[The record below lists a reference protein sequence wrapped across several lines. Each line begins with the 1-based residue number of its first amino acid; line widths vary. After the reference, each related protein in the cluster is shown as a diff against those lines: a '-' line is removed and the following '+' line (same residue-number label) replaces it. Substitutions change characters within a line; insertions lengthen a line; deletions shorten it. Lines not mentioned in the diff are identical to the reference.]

1 MYKNILPVIVII
13 TMISSPVAIAG
24 RHAIA
29 REEASKIVDNRFA
42 QFYRDEV
49 ERKKVEL
56 QAMDQEIIKAKEL
69 EAAMLRELEQD
80 VANQNKIK
88 SANELEQSMQRE
100 LAALNHDTHYHIDHK
115 DVTAI
120 NHNRDNIDHSAA
132 NVNSVSREDHTFFDL
147 KSGSKENNPFLFL
160 QDLRHTDPL
169 KRAAGI
175 QEVLESLKSLPD
187 NQKLS
192 EEFIRDLRKIS
203 PSIAREFSAAYK
215 ASLTS
220 DIKPATKKDP
230 SKSTKIDSSSDDGR
244 QSKQGLRTAADD
256 RTIKNNNLGS
266 CKLKK
271 FNKNQTFNAI
281 TNYSFSPNKLYQ
293 IYASPHK
300 VTVIV
305 LAPGEKIVGSPI
317 CGDPVRWKIN
327 IINNNA
333 GNSGGNNFTIQPLR
347 AGITTSIT
355 IATNQGRLYLLEAT
369 SLKNNY
375 MAVVRWI

>member
-1 MYKNILPVIVII
+1 MYKNILPIIVII
-13 TMISSPVAIAG
+13 TMIASPVAIAG
-24 RHAIA
+24 RHGIA
-29 REEASKIVDNRFA
+29 REEASRIVDNRFA
-42 QFYRDEV
+42 QFYRDEA
-49 ERKKVEL
+49 ERKKVEQ

-80 VANQNKIK
+80 AANQNKIR
-88 SANELEQSMQRE
+88 SADELEQSMQRE
-100 LAALNHDTHYHIDHK
+100 LADLNHDTPY
-115 DVTAI
+115 
-120 NHNRDNIDHSAA
+120 NIDHNDAAGVNHNSA
-132 NVNSVSREDHTFFDL
+132 SREDHTFFDL
-147 KSGSKENNPFLFL
+147 KSGSKKNNPFLFL
-160 QDLRHTDPL
+160 QDLHHADPL

-192 EEFIRDLRKIS
+192 EEFIRDLGKIS
-203 PSIAREFSAAYK
+203 PAMAREFAAVYK

-220 DIKPATKKDP
+220 STKPTTKKDL
-230 SKSTKIDSSSDDGR
+230 SKSTKIDSSGDDGS

-256 RTIKNNNLGS
+256 RTIKNNKLGS
-266 CKLKK
+266 FKLKE

-333 GNSGGNNFTIQPLR
+333 ENSGGNNLTIQPLR
-347 AGITTSIT
+347 VGITTSIT
-355 IATNQGRLYLLEAT
+355 IATNQGRLYLLEVN

-375 MAVVRWI
+375 MAVVRWSYESY

>member
-1 MYKNILPVIVII
+1 
-13 TMISSPVAIAG
+13 MIASPVAIAG
-24 RHAIA
+24 RHGIA
-29 REEASKIVDNRFA
+29 RDEASRIVDNRFA
-42 QFYRDEV
+42 QFYRDEAA
-49 ERKKVEL
+49 RKQAEQ
-56 QAMDQEIIKAKEL
+56 QAMDQEITKAKEL

-80 VANQNKIK
+80 AANQNKIK
-88 SANELEQSMQRE
+88 SADELEQSMQRE
-100 LAALNHDTHYHIDHK
+100 LAALNHDTTSNIDHN
-115 DVTAI
+115 DATGI

-132 NVNSVSREDHTFFDL
+132 NVNSASREDHTFFDV

-160 QDLRHTDPL
+160 QDLHHADPL

-192 EEFIRDLRKIS
+192 EEFIRDLTKIS
-203 PSIAREFSAAYK
+203 PAMAREFAAVYK

-220 DIKPATKKDP
+220 STKPTTKKDP
-230 SKSTKIDSSSDDGR
+230 SKSTKIDSSSDDGS
-244 QSKQGLRTAADD
+244 QSKQGLRTATDD
-256 RTIKNNNLGS
+256 RTIKNNNLGYF
-266 CKLKK
+266 KLTE

-281 TNYSFSPNKLYQ
+281 TNYSFSSNKLYQ

-333 GNSGGNNFTIQPLR
+333 ENSGGNNLTIQPLR